1 MTDTQPQSGIKKVR
15 EMIGAFIEGKYVQ
28 RFITTIIVLNAI
40 TLGLE
45 TSKTVADEIGSTLHV
60 FDKIVITIFVIEIGC
75 KLIYRDFGFFK
86 IGWNVFDFIIVT
98 IALIPDAGQLSV
110 LRALRVLR
118 TFRLLSVVPSMRKV
132 VQALLTAVPGMTS
145 VGAIILLI
153 FYVSGVLAT
162 NLFGSDFDEWF
173 GNIGRSMY
181 SLFQIMTL
189 ESWSMGIVR
198 PVMKLYPYAWVFFVT
213 FILMT
218 SFAVLNLFIG
228 IIVDAMQ
235 SQNTGEEELI
245 KAESEK
251 GREERNK
258 MHGELVGLRQE
269 LAEVRKILEDQGDR
283 NHR

>member
-15 EMIGAFIEGKYVQ
+15 EMIGAFIEEKYVQ

-45 TSKTVADEIGSTLHV
+45 TSKTVADEIGSILHV
-60 FDKIVITIFVIEIGC
+60 FDKIVVTIFVIEIGC

-86 IGWNVFDFIIVT
+86 IGWNVFDFIIVA

-132 VQALLTAVPGMTS
+132 VQALLTAVPGMMS

-269 LAEVRKILEDQGDR
+269 LAEVRKILEDQGNR

>member
-45 TSKTVADEIGSTLHV
+45 TSKTVADEIGSILHV
-60 FDKIVITIFVIEIGC
+60 FDKIVVTIFVIEIGC

-86 IGWNVFDFIIVT
+86 IGWNVFDFIIVA

-132 VQALLTAVPGMTS
+132 VQALLTAVPGMMS

-269 LAEVRKILEDQGDR
+269 LAEVRKILEDQGNR

>member
-1 MTDTQPQSGIKKVR
+1 MTDTQLQSDIKKVR
-15 EMIGAFIEGKYVQ
+15 EIIGAFIEGKYVQ

-45 TSKTVADEIGSTLHV
+45 TSKTVADEIGSILHV

-86 IGWNVFDFIIVT
+86 IGWNVFDFIIVA

-269 LAEVRKILEDQGDR
+269 LAEVRKILEDQCNR

>member
-45 TSKTVADEIGSTLHV
+45 TSKTVADEIGSILHV

-132 VQALLTAVPGMTS
+132 VQALLTAVPGMMS

>member
-45 TSKTVADEIGSTLHV
+45 TSKTVADEIGSILHV
-60 FDKIVITIFVIEIGC
+60 FDKIVVTIFVIEIGC

-86 IGWNVFDFIIVT
+86 IGWNVFDFIIVA

-132 VQALLTAVPGMTS
+132 VQALLTAVPGMMS

-245 KAESEK
+245 KAESEI
-251 GREERNK
+251 GRKERNK
-258 MHGELVGLRQE
+258 MHSELVGLRQE
-269 LAEVRKILEDQGDR
+269 LAEVRKILEDQGNR

>member
-15 EMIGAFIEGKYVQ
+15 EMIGAFIEEKYVQ

-45 TSKTVADEIGSTLHV
+45 TSKTVADEIGSILHV

-86 IGWNVFDFIIVT
+86 IGWNVFDFIIVA

-132 VQALLTAVPGMTS
+132 VQALLTAVPGMMS

-245 KAESEK
+245 KAESEI
-251 GREERNK
+251 GRKERNK
-258 MHGELVGLRQE
+258 MHSELVGLRQE
-269 LAEVRKILEDQGDR
+269 LAEVRKILEDQGNR

>member
-45 TSKTVADEIGSTLHV
+45 TSKTVANEIGSILHV

-75 KLIYRDFGFFK
+75 KLIFRDFGFFK
-86 IGWNVFDFIIVT
+86 IGWNVFDFIIVA

-269 LAEVRKILEDQGDR
+269 LAEVRKILEDQGNR

>member
-1 MTDTQPQSGIKKVR
+1 MTDTQLQSDIKKVR
-15 EMIGAFIEGKYVQ
+15 EIIGAFIEGKYVQ

-45 TSKTVADEIGSTLHV
+45 TSKTVANEIGSILHV

-86 IGWNVFDFIIVT
+86 IGWNVFDFIIVA

-132 VQALLTAVPGMTS
+132 VQALLTAVPGMMS

-269 LAEVRKILEDQGDR
+269 LAEVRKILEDQGNR

>member
-45 TSKTVADEIGSTLHV
+45 TSKTVADEIGSILHV

-86 IGWNVFDFIIVT
+86 IGWNVFDFIIVA

-132 VQALLTAVPGMTS
+132 VQALLTAVPGMMS

-269 LAEVRKILEDQGDR
+269 LAEVRKILEDQGNR